1 MQFLT
6 LQSIPVTTT
15 NLNTKGKNIMLNLM
29 KALTSP
35 RAVSGYEKAIS
46 DKLLPLIAP
55 YTDKVWSDAMGNL
68 IAFKKGTAP
77 EGDAKKIM
85 LCAHMDEIGF
95 LVTHVDDN
103 GFIRV
108 TPIGG
113 INPVAAAYSNVT
125 FGNGVKG
132 IMVLEAGLS
141 PADIKVDKLL
151 IDIGAKDKKEA
162 ERKVKIGDYC
172 ALEGGFT
179 RLLGRRIAGRPLD
192 DRVGCAVLIKIAEKL
207 AETPCADDVYFV
219 FSVQEEVGVRGAK
232 TATYGIM
239 PDIGLAYD
247 VTGTGDAVGSKPM
260 ACAVGGGAA
269 IKIKDSSVICDR
281 ELVDELAAV
290 AKEKDIKHQF
300 EILLAGGTDTS
311 SMQMTGAGCRAA
323 ALSIP
328 TRYIHSGV
336 EMLDLNDAEACVEL
350 TVAWLTK

>member
-1 MQFLT
+1 
-6 LQSIPVTTT
+6 
-15 NLNTKGKNIMLNLM
+15 MLNLM
-29 KALTSP
+29 KALTAP
-35 RAVSGYEKAIS
+35 RAISGYEKAIS
-46 DKLLPLIAP
+46 DKILPLIAP
-55 YTDKVWSDAMGNL
+55 HTDKVWSDAMGNL
-68 IAFKKGTAP
+68 IAYKKGTS
-77 EGDAKKIM
+77 ENAKKIM

-103 GFIRV
+103 GFVRV

-113 INPVAAAYSNVT
+113 INPVAAAYTNVT

-132 IMVLEAGLS
+132 IMVLEGGVA

-151 IDIGAKDKKEA
+151 VDIGAKDKKEA
-162 ERKVKIGDYC
+162 EKKVKIGDYC

-207 AETPCADDVYFV
+207 TETPCADDVYFV

-232 TATYGIM
+232 TATFGIM

-260 ACAVGGGAA
+260 ACSVGGGAA
-269 IKIKDSSVICDR
+269 IKIKDSSVLCDR

-290 AKEKDIKHQF
+290 AKESDIKHQF

-311 SMQMTGAGCRAA
+311 SMQMTGAGSRAG

-328 TRYIHSGV
+328 CRHIHSAV
-336 EMLDLNDAEACVEL
+336 ETCDLGDAEACVSLAEQLVL
-350 TVAWLTK
+350 TLK